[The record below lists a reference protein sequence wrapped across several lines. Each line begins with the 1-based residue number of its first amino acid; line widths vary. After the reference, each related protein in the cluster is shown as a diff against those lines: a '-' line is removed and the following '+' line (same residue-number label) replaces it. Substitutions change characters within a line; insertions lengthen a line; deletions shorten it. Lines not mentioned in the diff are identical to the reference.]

1 MVFNSIGYVIFFP
14 IVLICYYVVPQKLK
28 NTWLLLASY
37 VFYGIWNVKYC
48 VLLFFCTL
56 VTYIAGLAISADG
69 EKEISKAAQDEACR
83 VSQEAVEKTQG
94 TRGAGTTSKNPQ
106 KSKWGGYDRNIFL
119 VALIISFGI
128 LCIFKYT
135 DFAIKNFNYIL
146 GFAGIEKGLETTG
159 IVLPIGISF
168 FTFQSVGYLIDVYK
182 KKYKAERSFIS
193 YALFVSFFPQIL
205 SGPIGRGGKLLPQ
218 YNASKK
224 LDTDNLMIGAERFVW
239 GLFLK
244 LVIADRAGVL
254 VNTVYN
260 DYNSYAGVVII
271 FATIIYGLQIYADF
285 DGYTHM
291 AIGSAKMLGIDI
303 PENFDT
309 PYLSTSIK
317 EFWHRWHISLSTWL
331 RDYVYI
337 SAGGGRVSKARKYF
351 NIMLTFFVS
360 GIWHG
365 SKWSFVVWGLLHGTY
380 QIVGDVLMPF
390 RTRLCRMLR
399 INTEAESFKAV
410 RMFITFALADFAWL
424 FFRADGLRNAF
435 RMIKRIIFE
444 LHPSGLMEGK
454 IYNLGLDEKNFR
466 LLIYAAI
473 TLFIVDI
480 CKYKGID
487 LKKKF
492 REQNWLFKELAFVT
506 AILFI
511 IVFGWWGGSY
521 NAASFIYSQF

>member
-1 MVFNSIGYVIFFP
+1 MVFNSIGYIIFFP
-14 IVLICYYVVPQKLK
+14 IVLLCYYIVPQKLK

-48 VLLFFCTL
+48 ILLLACTII
-56 VTYIAGLAISADG
+56 TYVAGLVISSCREKKANAKLVG
-69 EKEISKAAQDEACR
+69 EVVTLQKE
-83 VSQEAVEKTQG
+83 
-94 TRGAGTTSKNPQ
+94 
-106 KSKWGGYDRNIFL
+106 KWGGCDRYIFL
-119 VALIISFGI
+119 AALLLSLGI

-135 DFAIKNFNYIL
+135 DFAIKNFNYISDL
-146 GFAGIEKGLETTG
+146 VGSSMSLKTTG
-159 IVLPIGISF
+159 IALPIGISF
-168 FTFQSVGYLIDVYK
+168 FTFQSVGYLIDVYRG
-182 KKYKAERSFIS
+182 KYKPERSFVS

-205 SGPIGRGGKLLPQ
+205 SGPIGRGDKLLPQ
-218 YNASKK
+218 YNAAKK
-224 LDTDNLMIGAERFVW
+224 FDAENLMIGAQRFVW

-244 LVIADRAGVL
+244 LVIADRAAVL

-337 SAGGGRVSKARKYF
+337 SVGGGRVSKARKYF

-365 SKWSFVVWGLLHGTY
+365 SKWSFVVWGLLHGFY
-380 QIVGDVLMPF
+380 QIVGDILMP
-390 RTRLCRMLR
+390 LR
-399 INTEAESFKAV
+399 QGFCKILKINTEAESFKAIRV
-410 RMFITFALADFAWL
+410 LITFALADFAWL
-424 FFRADGLRNAF
+424 FFRADGLKNALK
-435 RMIKRIIFE
+435 MIKRIILE
-444 LHPSGLMEGK
+444 LHPFALMEGK
-454 IYNLGLDEKNFR
+454 IYKLGLDEKNFR

-473 TLFIVDI
+473 VLFVVDI

-487 LKKKF
+487 LKEKF
-492 REQNWLFKELAFVT
+492 IKQNWLFKEFAFVA